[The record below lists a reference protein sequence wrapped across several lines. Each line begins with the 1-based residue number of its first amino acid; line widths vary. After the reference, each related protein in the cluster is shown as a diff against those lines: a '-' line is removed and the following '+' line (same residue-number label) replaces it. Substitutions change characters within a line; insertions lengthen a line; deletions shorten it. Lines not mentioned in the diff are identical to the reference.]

1 MKAETKIM
9 HQRLEALKLAEE
21 LGNVSRVCR
30 ERGISPTQFYEYRK
44 RFKEQGFEGLRDLPP
59 IHKTHPQTTSPEV
72 EKRILELVAQHP
84 QKGCGHIEHLL
95 KLEGK
100 NCSKPTIQKIMER
113 HGLGSRY
120 QRLLK
125 LEEEHLTQG
134 KQLSEE
140 QLQSIEKANPC
151 FKERHVESKAPGYL
165 LCQDTL
171 YAGKLK
177 EVGKVYMQTVVDT
190 YGSFAFGY
198 LHTGKLPD
206 HSALILHNDVLPFY
220 QKHDLEI
227 EAILTDNGR
236 EYCGRLT
243 HHHYEIYLELNG
255 IEHRKTR
262 IATPKTNGFA
272 ERFNRTVKEEFFDI
286 ALRQKLYTSVEELQ
300 KDLDEWLRHYNY
312 ERPHQG
318 YRNMGRRPI
327 ETIEVFKQ
335 LLQNIR
341 KEG

>member
-1 MKAETKIM
+1 M
-9 HQRLEALKLAEE
+9 
-21 LGNVSRVCR
+21 
-30 ERGISPTQFYEYRK
+30 
-44 RFKEQGFEGLRDLPP
+44 RDLPP
-59 IHKTHPQTTSPEV
+59 IHKTHPQTTPPEV
-72 EKRILELVAQHP
+72 EQRILELVAQHP
-84 QKGCGHIEHLL
+84 QKGCGHIEQLL

-125 LEEEHLTQG
+125 LEKEHLTQG
-134 KQLSEE
+134 KQLSQE
-140 QLQSIEKANPC
+140 QIKSIEKANPC

-165 LCQDTL
+165 LSQDTL

-206 HSALILHNDVLPFY
+206 HAALILHNDVVPFY
-220 QKHDLEI
+220 QKHGLKI

-255 IEHRKTR
+255 
-262 IATPKTNGFA
+262 N
-272 ERFNRTVKEEFFDI
+272 
-286 ALRQKLYTSVEELQ
+286 
-300 KDLDEWLRHYNY
+300 
-312 ERPHQG
+312 
-318 YRNMGRRPI
+318 
-327 ETIEVFKQ
+327 
-335 LLQNIR
+335 
-341 KEG
+341 